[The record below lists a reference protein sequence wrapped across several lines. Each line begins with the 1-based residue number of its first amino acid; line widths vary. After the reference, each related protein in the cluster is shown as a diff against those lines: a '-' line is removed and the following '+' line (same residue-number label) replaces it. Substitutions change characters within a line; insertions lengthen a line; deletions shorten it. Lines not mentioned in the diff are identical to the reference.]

1 MALNISLTF
10 NGVQYSSYVRLAS
23 IKIKESLRDRAG
35 SLTGLQIVI
44 PYSGSTPAVAIPR
57 AGHEAVLT
65 VNGSTEFG
73 GIVQRVRETPAG
85 SSSFLYEVDCADYVR
100 WFDRYLVQG
109 VTYPTNTTSATA
121 GSIIKSIIT
130 DYCNKGL
137 ITWGQSLIEAG
148 NVIQAQTFD
157 FEPPSQCIDR
167 IAKQIGYI
175 WYVDYNKNVVF
186 RSSLSTGGLAPVAT
200 FNYESG
206 TTLFDMTVEETGDQI
221 INVAYIKDAK
231 AVATNPETGVE
242 LDYGDGLGDGD
253 GYRSFFSLGYEPASM
268 SQTSVTVTLP
278 SGGGTQ
284 TYTTGNGKLKQENID
299 GQPGDGKT
307 NDVALL
313 CLPNWGVRFQQPPP
327 AGATVSATYKYLDI
341 GPAVWKVTDPTSI
354 TEVKS
359 RESNALSDGIYEEVF
374 SASDL
379 IAVGKQTIEDRAT
392 LYLNARRHKWQ
403 MTCGAYGTGWAAGQS
418 ITITSSKRFG
428 GQFASGV
435 KFWVTD
441 IEKSFPTPD
450 VYINKITLSSD
461 IFGEL

>member
-109 VTYPTNTTSATA
+109 VTYPTNTTTGTA
-121 GSIIKSIIT
+121 GSIVKSIIT
-130 DYCNKGL
+130 DYCNDGL
-137 ITWGQSLIEAG
+137 ISWGQSLVEAG

-186 RSSLSTGGLAPVAT
+186 RSSLSTGGVAPVAT

-206 TTLFDMTVEETGDQI
+206 TSLFDIVVEETGDQI
-221 INVAYIKDAK
+221 VNTAYIKDAK
-231 AVATNPETGVE
+231 AVATNQETGVE
-242 LDYGDGLGDGD
+242 LDYSDGLGTGD
-253 GYRSFFSLGYEPASM
+253 GYRSFFSLGYEPSSVA
-268 SQTSVTVTLP
+268 QTTVTVTLP
-278 SGGGTQ
+278 SGGGTT
-284 TYTTGNGKLKQENID
+284 TYTTGNGNLKTENID
-299 GQPGDGKT
+299 GQPGDGQT
-307 NDVALL
+307 SNVALV

-327 AGATVSATYKYLDI
+327 AGATVNATYKYLDI
-341 GPAVWKVTDPTSI
+341 GPAVWKVVDATSVN
-354 TEVKS
+354 EVKT
-359 RESNALSDGIYEEVF
+359 RESASLSDGIYEEVF

-379 IAVGKQTIEDRAT
+379 VAVGKQTIEDRAQ
-392 LYLNARRHKWQ
+392 LYLAARRHKWQ
-403 MTCGAYGTGWAAGQS
+403 MTAGVYGTGWAAGQS
-418 ITITSSKRFG
+418 LVITSSKRFG
-428 GQFASGV
+428 GQFSSGLT
-435 KFWVTD
+435 FWVTD

-450 VYINKITLSSD
+450 VYLNQLTLSSD